1 VNILL
6 HICCAPCAI
15 YPVEALKKAGGPSA
29 QIAGYFYNPNI
40 HPYSEFLKR
49 GSEVEK
55 FAKESGL
62 KVIFGDYEL
71 EHYFQYIDCNESA
84 AAARDIRCP
93 ACWWMRLEKTA
104 AFAKENGFEAFTTTL
119 LGSPYQ
125 DQNIIKEIGADIA
138 KKSGLIFYFE
148 DFRKGFK
155 DAQDLARSK
164 GMYLQNYC
172 GCLFS
177 EKERIEEKAAKKSAK
192 SGSGGQPVI
201 LSVKGSKKKIIC
213 SM

>member
-15 YPVEALKKAGGPSA
+15 YPVEALRKAGH
-29 QIAGYFYNPNI
+29 QVAGYFYNPNI
-40 HPYSEFLKR
+40 HPYSEYLKR
-49 GSEVEK
+49 RSEVEK
-55 FAKESGL
+55 LAKESDL
-62 KVIFGDYEL
+62 RVVFADYDL
-71 EHYFQYIDCNESA
+71 EHYFQYIVYNESA
-84 AAARDIRCP
+84 TTAKNIRCP

-125 DQNIIKEIGADIA
+125 DQGIIKDIGTDIA
-138 KKSGLIFYFE
+138 KKFGLIFYFE

-155 DAQDLARSK
+155 VAHDLAKSK

-172 GCLFS
+172 GCIFS
-177 EKERIEEKAAKKSAK
+177 EKERIEAKAEKKSEK
-192 SGSGGQPVI
+192 SKKGGQAVI
-201 LSVKGSKKKIIC
+201 LSVRGSKKKIIC
-213 SM
+213 SL

>member
-1 VNILL
+1 MNILL
-6 HICCAPCAI
+6 HICCAGCAI
-15 YPVEALKKAGGPSA
+15 HPVEALRKAGH

-40 HPYSEFLKR
+40 HPYSEYLRRKE
-49 GSEVEK
+49 GVEK

-62 KVIFGDYEL
+62 NVIFADYEL
-71 EHYFQYIDCNESA
+71 EHYFQYIVYNESA
-84 AAARDIRCP
+84 ATARDIRCP
-93 ACWWMRLEKTA
+93 ACWWMRLEKVA

-125 DQNIIKEIGADIA
+125 DQDVIKDIGTDIA
-138 KKSGLIFYFE
+138 KRFGLIFYFE

-155 DAQDLARSK
+155 AAHELAKSK

-172 GCLFS
+172 GCVFS
-177 EKERIEEKAAKKSAK
+177 EKERIEEKTNKKSEK
-192 SGSGGQPVI
+192 SKKVGRTVT
-201 LSVKGSKKKIIC
+201 LSVKGSKKNIIC

>member
-1 VNILL
+1 MNILL

-15 YPVEALKKAGGPSA
+15 YPIETLKKAGH

-40 HPYSEFLKR
+40 HPYSEYIKR
-49 GSEVEK
+49 KLELEK
-55 FAKESGL
+55 FAKESVVN
-62 KVIFGDYEL
+62 VIFADYDL
-71 EHYFQYIDCNESA
+71 ENYFQYIVYNEA
-84 AAARDIRCP
+84 AATAKETRCP
-93 ACWWMRLEKTA
+93 ACWWMRLEKAA

-125 DQNIIKEIGADIA
+125 DQDVIKDIGTDIA
-138 KKSGLIFYFE
+138 KRFGLTFYFE

-155 DAQDLARSK
+155 AARDLAKSK

-172 GCLFS
+172 GCVFS
-177 EKERIEEKAAKKSAK
+177 EKERIEAKALEK
-192 SGSGGQPVI
+192 SGKSEKGGKAVT